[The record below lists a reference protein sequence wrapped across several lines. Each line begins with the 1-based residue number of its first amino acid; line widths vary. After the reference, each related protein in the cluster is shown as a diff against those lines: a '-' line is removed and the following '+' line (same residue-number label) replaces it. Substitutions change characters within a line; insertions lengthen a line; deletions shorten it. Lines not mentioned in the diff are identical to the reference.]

1 MTMDFLLAVLRDI
14 SLAFLVAVGWSILF
28 GTPRRI
34 VWIAGLLGGAGHC
47 FRFILLEAGVGL
59 VLATLLASVLI
70 GLAGI
75 FLAHR
80 VNHPPVVFTMP
91 ACITMVPGLYAYRS
105 MLGGIKVTDENILRE
120 NPALLAEIAH
130 NVMLT
135 FSLLATLAIGISVGV
150 LLFRKRSVRDI
161 SFGWKRP

>member
-1 MTMDFLLAVLRDI
+1 MTIDFIVAVLRDI
-14 SLAFLVAVGWSILF
+14 SLAFLVAVGWSVLF
-28 GTPRRI
+28 GTPARI
-34 VWIAGLLGGAGHC
+34 MWVAGLLGGVGHC
-47 FRFILLEAGVGL
+47 FRFVLLEASVGL
-59 VLATLLASVLI
+59 ILSTLLASVLI

-91 ACITMVPGLYAYRS
+91 ACITMVPGLYAYRT
-105 MLGGIKVTDENILRE
+105 MLGGIKITDADILRE
-120 NPALLAEIAH
+120 NPTLLAEIAH
-130 NVMLT
+130 NTMLT

>member
-1 MTMDFLLAVLRDI
+1 MTTEFLIAVLCDI
-14 SLAFLVAVGWSILF
+14 SLAFLVAVGWSVLF
-28 GTPRRI
+28 GTPGR
-34 VWIAGLLGGAGHC
+34 VLWVAGLLGGFGHC
-47 FRFILLEAGVGL
+47 FRFVLLEAGVGL

-70 GLAGI
+70 GLTGI
-75 FLAHR
+75 FMAHR
-80 VNHPPVVFTMP
+80 VDHPPVVFTMP

-105 MLGGIKVTDENILRE
+105 MLGGIKVTDETILRE
-120 NPALLAEIAH
+120 NPTLLAEIAH
-130 NVMLT
+130 NIMLT